1 MIRRGQP
8 ILTAKERE
16 YIEKFANPYEAA
28 RHGFIDDVIEPRNTR
43 FRIIR
48 ALQTLM
54 TKKDKSTEK
63 AFKYTLVKTRLQ
75 MIRMIG
81 PDFSQIDGFATT
93 IAIVGYLV
101 VFIALVLLYF
111 VFYNLPSLLRM
122 DLRKLILGKN
132 NKETASEGRG

>member
-1 MIRRGQP
+1 
-8 ILTAKERE
+8 
-16 YIEKFANPYEAA
+16 
-28 RHGFIDDVIEPRNTR
+28 
-43 FRIIR
+43 
-48 ALQTLM
+48 
-54 TKKDKSTEK
+54 
-63 AFKYTLVKTRLQ
+63 

-81 PDFSQIDGFATT
+81 PNFSQIDSFATT

-132 NKETASEGRG
+132 NKETALSKAEVKVTGEINAAIGMAIFLYINEMHDEESGVITIKKISKRYSPWSSKIYGLRQYPRH

>member
-1 MIRRGQP
+1 
-8 ILTAKERE
+8 
-16 YIEKFANPYEAA
+16 
-28 RHGFIDDVIEPRNTR
+28 
-43 FRIIR
+43 
-48 ALQTLM
+48 
-54 TKKDKSTEK
+54 
-63 AFKYTLVKTRLQ
+63 

-122 DLRKLILGKN
+122 DLRKLVLGKN
-132 NKETASEGRG
+132 NKETYLSKAEVKVTGEINAAIGMAIFLYINEMHDEESGVITIKKISKRYSPWSSKIYGLRQYPRH